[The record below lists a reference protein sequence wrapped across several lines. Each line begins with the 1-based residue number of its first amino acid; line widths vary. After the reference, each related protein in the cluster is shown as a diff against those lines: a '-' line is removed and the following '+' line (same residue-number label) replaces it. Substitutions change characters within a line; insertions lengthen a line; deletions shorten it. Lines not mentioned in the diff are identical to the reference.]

1 MRPPGECRYSLA
13 LAPELLARR
22 TKHMGGVHS
31 GSEEA
36 RTRLI
41 EWLADVGPRWGV
53 PADAC
58 RVHGHLYLTATPAS
72 PDELARAVGLSQ
84 SAVDESLAWLAG
96 HDLVQEIA
104 PSRWRTG
111 LDPWEAVTRSLEQRR
126 ARELGPGLEVLR
138 ASRREAAGDP
148 VLERQIGRLL
158 DLVEDIAAIDRQARR
173 LTPATLRALLGVGG
187 RISRFM
193 GGGGR

>member
-1 MRPPGECRYSLA
+1 
-13 LAPELLARR
+13 
-22 TKHMGGVHS
+22 MGGEHL
-31 GSEEA
+31 GSEGA

-72 PDELARAVGLSQ
+72 RDRLASALGLGEATVGEALDWLAR
-84 SAVDESLAWLAG
+84 
-96 HDLVQEIA
+96 HDLVQEVQ
-104 PSRWRTG
+104 PSLWRTG
-111 LDPWEAVTRSLEQRR
+111 LDPWELVTRSLEQRR
-126 ARELGPGLEVLR
+126 ARELEPALETLR
-138 ASRREAAGDP
+138 AGRREAAGDP
-148 VLERQIGRLL
+148 LLERQIARLL

-173 LTPATLRALLGVGG
+173 FSPATLRALLGVGG
-187 RISRFM
+187 RLSRLM

>member
-1 MRPPGECRYSLA
+1 
-13 LAPELLARR
+13 
-22 TKHMGGVHS
+22 MGREHS
-31 GSEEA
+31 GSQEA

-41 EWLADVGPRWGV
+41 AWLGDIGPRWGL

-72 PDELARAVGLSQ
+72 PDELARAVGLGEA
-84 SAVDESLAWLAG
+84 AVGEALAWLAE
-96 HDLVQEIA
+96 HDLAQEVG

-111 LDPWEAVTRSLEQRR
+111 LDPWELVTISLERRR
-126 ARELGPGLEVLR
+126 ARELGPALDLLR
-138 ASRREAAGDP
+138 TSRRDAAGDA

-158 DLVEDIAAIDRQARR
+158 DLVEDIAAIDRQASR
-173 LTPATLRALLGVGG
+173 LSPAALRALLGLGG

>member
-1 MRPPGECRYSLA
+1 MGE
-13 LAPELLARR
+13 
-22 TKHMGGVHS
+22 GHS

-41 EWLADVGPRWGV
+41 AWLAELGPRWGL

-58 RVHGHLYLTATPAS
+58 RVHGHLYLTAAPAS
-72 PDELARAVGLSQ
+72 PDELAHAVGLGEA
-84 SAVDESLAWLAG
+84 AVGEALAWLAEQ
-96 HDLVQEIA
+96 DLVQEVG

-111 LDPWEAVTRSLEQRR
+111 LDPWELVTRSLEQRR
-126 ARELGPGLEVLR
+126 ARELGPALETLR
-138 ASRREAAGDP
+138 AGRREAAGDP

-173 LTPATLRALLGVGG
+173 LSPATLRALLGVGG
-187 RISRFM
+187 RVSRLM

>member
-1 MRPPGECRYSLA
+1 
-13 LAPELLARR
+13 
-22 TKHMGGVHS
+22 MGGEHKA
-31 GSEEA
+31 SEDA

-72 PDELARAVGLSQ
+72 ADELARSVGLGEEAVGE
-84 SAVDESLAWLAG
+84 ALAWLAG
-96 HDLVQEIA
+96 HDLVEKVQ

-111 LDPWEAVTRSLEQRR
+111 LDPWELVTSSLEQRR
-126 ARELGPGLEVLR
+126 ARELGPALEVLR
-138 ASRREAAGDP
+138 TSRRQAAGDP
-148 VLERQIGRLL
+148 LLERQIGRLL

-173 LTPATLRALLGVGG
+173 LSPATLRTLLGVGG